1 MSDEYEKFME
11 TLNSP
16 RRWESLD
23 NQSLFQFAYDAIYTY
38 GHTNNLE
45 LIPLIRHLYIYFIK
59 RTETEERWNLYQSI
73 VREVNNNNISVFA
86 FIPFLYEEIDK
97 GIVSTAAIDYCAY
110 RPLDNDDPL
119 TAVKE
124 IIPRIIQQKN
134 VECRYGLFG
143 GLLCL
148 GDRRVNNMLWQIKHR
163 LLPDEVKFLVTV
175 QTGILYANTFEF
187 YMHWLEELK
196 EDSGNQIFGSVASG
210 IVFALRQAQNL
221 QKTDEP
227 TVIDHER
234 VFPSP
239 KDVSP
244 SNLKKEYKFSEYR
257 DLITPRLLAITDK
270 ETGARVMPFVLKVW
284 GIPFENKMTP
294 QRLIVDKS
302 FWLQKDGKGHMTWN
316 IFNPNGPTLNCIG
329 SFSTEDEY
337 VDAIF
342 YRWLHFLKDESYILG
357 YVDRR
362 NNEWHKEYVNILEN
376 AFCNGPNESADNDSP
391 VLVTCIPSIVTES
404 FPDEREDLAWNL
416 LSGAPVICQAEWGRE
431 LYYLKKYGAN
441 LFDRA
446 GEETREAIQEM
457 KAEYPRNDFI
467 TFSEIRHSQ
476 IKTFTDKTPIE
487 YELMPIS
494 KEAFDYWR
502 RIISEEEFLQKATV
516 QFSMAWVGAISIGSE
531 NLPVITQF
539 EDVRNFLAHY
549 KHKIWE
555 QEITTEALKEALG
568 LDETSNPMP
577 ESSLKELLKQD
588 FGLDLNI
595 AGGSG
600 QSREDPIFVLSDTE
614 NEAAQT
620 ELSVLRGIGKGR
632 NLSSKNRDGGFLWRP
647 IAINLISESSPQI
660 IQRKIETKEIRTDE
674 IVTQIESY
682 YFSRKNLDTKAEQI
696 QSHVVAHEDQRASI
710 RFPHELG
717 WLHFGEIVDYE
728 SQSPGLGYSLAYSG
742 YDTEA
747 TVYVYPI
754 QDDAKSQPS
763 LLHAEMELARKEIIL
778 VHGEDAI
785 KHDWGG
791 VITEKDFLLYD
802 FILKPINDPK
812 FYSPQNPTSRLMIS
826 ERKGYFI
833 KLRCTFFD
841 EPLLRDISNNFLVSL
856 LELIRS
862 GGDAPA

>member
-1 MSDEYEKFME
+1 MSDKYEKFME

-16 RRWESLD
+16 RSWESLD
-23 NQSLFQFAYDAIYTY
+23 NQSLFQFTYDAIYTY
-38 GHTNNLE
+38 GYTDNLE
-45 LIPLIRHLYIYFIK
+45 LIPLIRRLYIYFIK

-86 FIPFLYEEIDK
+86 FLPILYEENDK

-110 RPLDNDDPL
+110 RQLDNDDPL
-119 TAVKE
+119 TAVKD

-163 LLPDEVKFLVTV
+163 LLPDEVKSLVTV
-175 QTGILYANTFEF
+175 HTGILYTNTFEF

-196 EDSGNQIFGSVASG
+196 EDSGNEIFGSVASG

-227 TVIDHER
+227 TVVDHER

-239 KDVSP
+239 EDVSP

-270 ETGARVMPFVLKVW
+270 ETGERVMPFVLKVL

-302 FWLQKDGKGHMTWN
+302 FWLQKDGKVHMTWN

-376 AFCNGPNESADNDSP
+376 AFCNGPNESTDNDSP

-404 FPDEREDLAWNL
+404 FPDEWKDLPWNL
-416 LSGAPVICQAEWGRE
+416 LSGAPVICQDDWGRE

-457 KAEYPRNDFI
+457 KAEYPRNDYI
-467 TFSEIRHSQ
+467 QFSEIRHSQ
-476 IKTFTDKTPIE
+476 VKTFTDKTPIA
-487 YELMPIS
+487 YESKPVS
-494 KEAFDYWR
+494 KEAFNYWR
-502 RIISEEEFLQKATV
+502 QVISEEEFLGKATR
-516 QFSMAWVGAISIGSE
+516 QFAMAWVGAISMVSE
-531 NLPVITQF
+531 EMPVITRF
-539 EDVRNFLAHY
+539 ENVRDFLAHY
-549 KHKIWE
+549 KHEIWE

-568 LDETSNPMP
+568 LDETSNSMP

-600 QSREDPIFVLSDTE
+600 QSREDPIIVLSETE
-614 NEAAQT
+614 VEAAQT
-620 ELSVLRGIGKGR
+620 ELLVLRGIGRGR
-632 NLSSKNRDGGFLWRP
+632 NLASQNSGGGFFWRS

-660 IQRKIETKEIRTDE
+660 IQRKIETKDIDNDE
-674 IVTQIESY
+674 IVTQKESY
-682 YFSRKNLDTKAEQI
+682 YFSRKNLDVEVEHI
-696 QSHVVAHEDQRASI
+696 QNSVVVHEDQSASI
-710 RFPHELG
+710 RFPYELG
-717 WLHFGEIVDYE
+717 WLHFDYKIDNE
-728 SQSPGLGYSLAYSG
+728 PQSPGLGYTLAYNAP
-742 YDTEA
+742 EIKA

-754 QDDAKSQPS
+754 RDDAKSQPS
-763 LLHAEMELARKEIIL
+763 FIHAELELARKEIIL

-785 KHDWGG
+785 GHDWG
-791 VITEKDFLLYD
+791 VRTEKDNIQYA
-802 FILKPINDPK
+802 FILKKEPERA
-812 FYSPQNPTSRLMIS
+812 SVLMIS
-826 ERKGYFI
+826 ERKRHFV

-841 EPLLRDISNNFLVSL
+841 EPHMRDISNNFLESL
-856 LELIRS
+856 LELICS
-862 GGDAPA
+862 GETPTWK